1 MTAED
6 ILKRKGTDVI
16 TIPMTSTLREA
27 SNVLAE
33 KNIGSLV
40 VTDPNDQLIGVL
52 SERDVVQ
59 ALAAEGGNSLHL
71 TVRDIID
78 QDPDTCAPG
87 DDVKDLIAFVT
98 RKRVRH
104 LPVLKDDK
112 SIVGVI
118 SVGDLLKTRLE
129 EMQTEQQI
137 LRDRLM
143 GQ

>member
-6 ILKRKGTDVI
+6 ILKRKGHDVI
-16 TIPMTSTLREA
+16 TIPMTSTVREA
-27 SNVLAE
+27 ADVLAE
-33 KNIGSLV
+33 KNIGSLI

-52 SERDVVQ
+52 SERDIVH
-59 ALAAEGGNSLHL
+59 ALSEKGGNSLHV

-78 QDPDTCAPG
+78 QKPSTCAPE
-87 DDVKDLIAFVT
+87 DKVKDLIAFVT

-104 LPVLKDDK
+104 LPVLDDG

-129 EMQTEQQI
+129 EMQTEQQV
-137 LRDRLM
+137 LRDRIM

>member
-6 ILKRKGTDVI
+6 ILKRKGHDVI
-16 TIPMTSTLREA
+16 AVPATSTVREA
-27 SNVLAE
+27 ADVLAD
-33 KNIGSLV
+33 KNIGSLI
-40 VTDPNDQLIGVL
+40 VTDPNEQLIGVL
-52 SERDVVQ
+52 SERDIVH
-59 ALAAEGGNSLHL
+59 ALAAKGGNSLHV
-71 TVRDIID
+71 TVRDIIEAN
-78 QDPDTCAPG
+78 PATCAP
-87 DDVKDLIAFVT
+87 DDKVKDLIAFVT

-104 LPVLKDDK
+104 LPVLDDDTL
-112 SIVGVI
+112 VGVI